1 MSVGTSRRTER
12 DEEQLLLWPDTL
24 STPQVKKKPPNK
36 RKITKRIALLR
47 LENIRLLVQLRF
59 NGDADRLVKQL
70 SPSHAKAFETVWLG
84 EGSRYPN
91 ESLARRIEVVCG
103 LDRGWLDL
111 THGDPNSLATKIT
124 ALNGR
129 ARRAVTEVVEALL
142 QAR

>member
-1 MSVGTSRRTER
+1 MNVGTSRRTER

-24 STPQVKKKPPNK
+24 STPPVKKKLSNK

-59 NGDADRLVKQL
+59 NGDADGLIKQL
-70 SPSHAKAFETVWLG
+70 SPSNARAFETVWLG
-84 EGSRYPN
+84 EGSQYPN
-91 ESLARRIEVVCG
+91 ESLVRRIEVVCG

-111 THGDPNSLATKIT
+111 THDGPDSLATKIT

-129 ARRAVTEVVEALL
+129 ARRAVTKVVEALL